1 MAYNDCM
8 ATTKASAL
16 DVWLSMSDLVMD
28 HKSYWAMEFAQHL
41 DVPFSRYRAMR
52 RIVLRPWSQ
61 RELAEAMRIDAPA
74 ASVIVSD
81 LCARGWA
88 TRGADPDDG
97 RRKVIEATELGRAWV
112 QEVRSLP
119 QAPAM
124 FEALSADERRELAR
138 LLEKLRAAA
147 R

>member
-1 MAYNDCM
+1 MAI
-8 ATTKASAL
+8 TKDSTL

-28 HKSYWAMEFAQHL
+28 HKGSWASEFAQHL

-52 RIVLRPWSQ
+52 RIVARPWSQ
-61 RELAEAMRIDAPA
+61 RELAEQMRIDAPA

-88 TRGADPDDG
+88 TRTADPDDG
-97 RRKVIEATELGRAWV
+97 RRKVVEATELGRAWV
-112 QEVRSLP
+112 EQVRTLP
-119 QAPAM
+119 TPPSM
-124 FEALSADERRELAR
+124 FEVLTAAERRELAR
-138 LLEKLRAAA
+138 LLDKLRDAS